1 MDADCVHH
9 IEILARDGE
18 SVTREFVTKYGFI
31 LFAKRSCS
39 FANQWVLKSRNVIFM
54 VTQSKLFHHA
64 QQIESKIQDLID
76 NDDFYLVSTELKYKG
91 THKTES
97 GSFKNCDEID
107 TVNNVALKVKNV
119 RSCLQRLNARGA
131 TILKEET
138 TIVDDLGEV
147 DIAIVKSCVGNVIHT
162 LLNCDRYKGAFLPH
176 FNIIPQNHACEKA
189 DSDIVNLTHFD
200 HVTFACEVGTSSAV
214 LRWYEEC
221 LGLKRFL
228 MNSDEDTDDGF
239 VINTTDIGLRLKA
252 MEYWH
257 CAETGITAA
266 HQSDSVNTIKFVIA
280 EALPDQGP
288 NQVATFLTEHGG
300 PGIQHIGLHTPD
312 IVTTV
317 STLMRRGV
325 DFAEPPYTYYT
336 EIGKLEDIEQI
347 GQCVA
352 ILETNGILVD
362 MEVDRE
368 QDVKE
373 SGRSNVQESTRGEQS
388 GEQSGK
394 DGHNSKRYLM
404 QKFTKPLFD
413 KNTFFLEV
421 IHRSGATGF
430 GSGNITALWRSV
442 QAYMSSQQK
451 PSVTMSS

>member
-1 MDADCVHH
+1 MEADCVHH
-9 IEILARDGE
+9 IEILTRDGE
-18 SVTREFVTKYGFI
+18 AVTREFVSKYNFV

-39 FANQWVLKSRNVIFM
+39 LANQWVLKSRNVIFV
-54 VTQSKLFHHA
+54 VTQSKLLNHA
-64 QQIESKIQDLID
+64 SQNNKKTCDFIST
-76 NDDFYLVSTELKYKG
+76 DDFYVVSTELEYKG
-91 THKTES
+91 TQTKEN
-97 GSFKNCDEID
+97 GSSKIYDEID

-119 RSCLQRLNARGA
+119 GSCLQRLKACGA
-131 TILKEET
+131 TILKKET
-138 TIVDDLGEV
+138 KIVDNFGEV
-147 DIAIVKSCVGNVIHT
+147 DLAIVKSCVGNVIHT
-162 LLNCDRYKGAFLPH
+162 LLNCDKYKGAFLPYFDTVPTKDVH
-176 FNIIPQNHACEKA
+176 LIEKA
-189 DSDIVNLTHFD
+189 ESETVNLTHFD

-214 LRWYEEC
+214 LQWYEDC
-221 LGLKRFL
+221 LGLTRFF
-228 MNSDEDTDDGF
+228 MNSDEDADDGF

-257 CAETGITAA
+257 CAEIGITAPQ
-266 HQSDSVNTIKFVIA
+266 QSKDGNGIKFVIA

-317 STLMRRGV
+317 SCLMTSGV
-325 DFAEPPYTYYT
+325 EFAEPPYTYYT
-336 EIGKLEDIEQI
+336 EVGKLEDIKQI

-368 QDVKE
+368 TDSEEIPSETHSQDQTE
-373 SGRSNVQESTRGEQS
+373 T
-388 GEQSGK
+388 
-394 DGHNSKRYLM
+394 DGHSSKKYLM

-413 KNTFFLEV
+413 RNTFFLEV
-421 IHRSGATGF
+421 IHRCGATGF

-451 PSVTMSS
+451 PPVTAAS

>member
-1 MDADCVHH
+1 METGCVHH

-18 SVTREFVTKYGFI
+18 AVTREFVTKFGFT

-39 FANQWVLKSRNVIFM
+39 LANQWVLKSSDIIFM
-54 VTQSKLFHHA
+54 VTESKVLHHA
-64 QQIESKIQDLID
+64 RQMGSEYLDFMD
-76 NDDFYLVSTELKYKG
+76 EDDFYLVSTELDYKG
-91 THKTES
+91 NRLKDS
-97 GSFKNCDEID
+97 ASFKTCVGID
-107 TVNNVALKVKNV
+107 TVYNVALKVKNV
-119 RSCLQRLNARGA
+119 NSCLQRLNTRGA
-131 TILKEET
+131 KIIKPET
-138 TIVDDLGEV
+138 TIIDNFGEV
-147 DIAIVKSCVGNVIHT
+147 DVAIVKSCVGNVIHT
-162 LLNCDRYKGAFLPH
+162 LLNCDRYNGHFLPH
-176 FNIIPQNHACEKA
+176 FNVIPQNDEGVEKA
-189 DSDIVNLTHFD
+189 AHDPVNLTHFD
-200 HVTFACEVGTSSAV
+200 HVTFACEVGTSSSV
-214 LRWYEEC
+214 LQWYEGC

-228 MNSDEDTDDGF
+228 MNSDEDADDGF

-257 CAETGITAA
+257 CAETGITTPS
-266 HQSDSVNTIKFVIA
+266 QSDGVNTIKFVIA

-288 NQVATFLTEHGG
+288 NQVATFLREHGG

-317 STLMRRGV
+317 STLMSRGV

-352 ILETNGILVD
+352 ILERNGILVD

-368 QDVKE
+368 GETTGSLSGKE
-373 SGRSNVQESTRGEQS
+373 SND
-388 GEQSGK
+388 K
-394 DGHNSKRYLM
+394 KRYLM
-404 QKFTKPLFD
+404 QKFTKPFFD
-413 KNTFFLEV
+413 RNTFFLEV

-451 PSVTMSS
+451 SSEMS